1 MKSRS
6 RVVITAGLLSA
17 FAAAAVAETDSSAGP
32 VKVVFQAPEKF
43 TDVKERQFKT
53 APEKNANLSELKKW
67 LEKRATRQ
75 LPAGQRLEI
84 AINDID
90 LAGAFEPWNAPAMQD
105 IRIVKDMYPPR
116 MKLHFQLFGADG
128 SVLKEGNRDLRNL
141 GFMMESGNIG
151 RDALEHDKGLLEDW
165 LKKEFPTEQ

>member
-1 MKSRS
+1 MKFRS
-6 RVVITAGLLSA
+6 HVVVAACLLSA
-17 FAAAAVAETDSSAGP
+17 FATAAIAETDRNVGP

-67 LEKRATRQ
+67 LEKRAARQ
-75 LPAGQRLEI
+75 LQPGQQLEVTL
-84 AINDID
+84 NDID
-90 LAGAFEPWNAPAMQD
+90 LAGAFEPWNQPAMQD
-105 IRIVKDMYPPR
+105 IRIVKDLYPPR
-116 MKLHFQLFGADG
+116 MKLHFKLMGADG
-128 SVLKEGNRDLRNL
+128 AVISEGDRDLRNL

-165 LKKEFPTEQ
+165 LKKEFPAEQ